1 MYQVLTGTIV
11 ISVLHALIPSHWLP
25 IIAIG
30 RKEGW
35 SMNAV
40 MQVTFLSGFAHALST
55 ILIGIF
61 IGYIGIE
68 LSIHVEQFT
77 KVIAPGLMIVLGLFF
92 LWRHHIHLHFH
103 LEMDRIQSKAKIIA
117 PLVIAMFLSPCF
129 EIEAYFLMAGALGWL
144 MILTT
149 ALLYLII
156 SISGMLIWVSFV
168 YSRLLKTNWHSL
180 EHNAGIITG
189 ITLILTGAISFFI
202 S

>member
-92 LWRHHIHLHFH
+92 MATSYSLAF
-103 LEMDRIQSKAKIIA
+103 
-117 PLVIAMFLSPCF
+117 SPGNGS
-129 EIEAYFLMAGALGWL
+129 Y
-144 MILTT
+144 
-149 ALLYLII
+149 
-156 SISGMLIWVSFV
+156 SIKSEN
-168 YSRLLKTNWHSL
+168 YSPIGNC
-180 EHNAGIITG
+180 NVF
-189 ITLILTGAISFFI
+189 ITLF
-202 S
+202 